1 MTISDYNLDAD
12 APLDT
17 VAAANFTG
25 LAVATLA
32 KLRCTG
38 GGPAYLKLG
47 RKVVYRGGDLVAW
60 LSMRRVRNTAEAAIT
75 VPRRLADTSRKCSK
89 E

>member
-1 MTISDYNLDAD
+1 MTSSDDPN

-47 RKVVYRGGDLVAW
+47 RKVVYRSGDLVDW
-60 LSMRRVRNTAEAAIT
+60 LSIRRVHNTAEAAIT
-75 VPRRLADTSRKCSK
+75 VPRRLTNSSRKCTK